1 MPGREAFDY
10 AVVRVVPHVE
20 REEFVN
26 AGVVVHCRGRSFLGA
41 RFALAEERLLAL
53 APDVD
58 LDAVRAH
65 LEAFARV
72 CAGGPDAGPLGEL
85 SPTERFHWLT
95 SPRSTVVQTSPVH
108 VGLCEDPEAALEHL
122 VDTVV
127 RPQRR

>member
-10 AVVRVVPHVE
+10 AVVRVVPRVE

-26 AGVVVHCRGRSFLGA
+26 AGVVVHCRGRDFLRA
-41 RFALAEERLLAL
+41 RFALDERRLLAL

-58 LDAVRAH
+58 LEAVRAH

-72 CAGGPDAGPLGEL
+72 CDGGPAAGPLGDL
-85 SPTERFHWLT
+85 SPTERFHWVT

-108 VGLCEDPEAALEHL
+108 AGLCEDPDAALAHL
-122 VDTVV
+122 VETVV
-127 RPQRR
+127 RARP

>member
-10 AVVRVVPHVE
+10 AVVRVVPRVE

-26 AGVVVHCRGRSFLGA
+26 AGVVVHCRGRDFLRA
-41 RFALAEERLLAL
+41 RFALDERRLLAL

-58 LDAVRAH
+58 LEAVRAH

-72 CAGGPDAGPLGEL
+72 CDGGPAAGPLGGL
-85 SPTERFHWLT
+85 SPTERFHWVT

-108 VGLCEDPEAALEHL
+108 AGLCEDPDAALAHL
-122 VDTVV
+122 VETVV
-127 RPQRR
+127 RARP

>member
-1 MPGREAFDY
+1 VPGREAFDY

-26 AGVVVHCRGRSFLGA
+26 AGVVVHCRGWGFLGA

-72 CAGGPDAGPLGEL
+72 CAGGPGAGPLGEL

-108 VGLCEDPEAALEHL
+108 AGLCEDPEAALERL

-127 RPQRR
+127 RPQRA

>member
-1 MPGREAFDY
+1 MRAREAFDY

-26 AGVVVHCRGRSFLGA
+26 AGVVVHCRARDFLGA

-58 LDAVRAH
+58 LESVRAH

-72 CAGGPDAGPLGEL
+72 CAGGPGAGALGEL
-85 SPTERFHWLT
+85 SVTERFHWLT
-95 SPRSTVVQTSPVH
+95 APRSTVVQTSPVH
-108 VGLCEDPEAALEHL
+108 VGLCQDPQAALERL
-122 VDTVV
+122 VETVV
-127 RPQRR
+127 LPPRP

>member
-26 AGVVVHCRGRSFLGA
+26 AGVVVHCRGRDFLRA
-41 RFALAEERLLAL
+41 RFALDERRLLAL

-58 LDAVRAH
+58 LEAVRAH

-72 CAGGPDAGPLGEL
+72 CDGGPAAGPLGDL
-85 SPTERFHWLT
+85 SPTERFHWVT

-108 VGLCEDPEAALEHL
+108 AGLCEDPDAALAHL
-122 VDTVV
+122 VETVV
-127 RPQRR
+127 RARP